1 MASGCFVG
9 LFLQG
14 VAPAG
19 HCNGSRD
26 DGGAWRSSARV
37 EADTGKLRGGVTDL
51 QGRWWFGALRCA
63 VFGLGWRK
71 ETG

>member
-1 MASGCFVG
+1 MTRGYFVV
-9 LFLQG
+9 LFLRG
-14 VAPAG
+14 VARQATG
-19 HCNGSRD
+19 AEAVMV
-26 DGGAWRSSARV
+26 GGLGGRLARLG
-37 EADTGKLRGGVTDL
+37 ADTGKLRGGVTDL

>member
-1 MASGCFVG
+1 MARGCFVG

-14 VAPAG
+14 VARQAIATG
-19 HCNGSRD
+19 AVMM
-26 DGGAWRSSARV
+26 GGAWRSGARL
-37 EADTGKLRGGVTDL
+37 ETDTGKLRGGVTDL